1 MVLVCKIVF
10 TLSHGQSQ
18 FDRGFNVNKEI
29 LVENLKEES
38 LKGQRIVY
46 DHIQSENI
54 KLQEFKLTNELVNS
68 YEAAHQRYTI
78 ALEENKLTVIENQK
92 KVKRKPIDDEI
103 SDVKK
108 KKVGFRNVC

>member
-68 YEAAHQRYTI
+68 YEAAHQRYYTI

-92 KVKRKPIDDEI
+92 KVKRKPVDDEI

-108 KKVGFRNVC
+108 KESWI